1 MRAAPPIIWRRS
13 GGSVLP
19 MEQGKQLEKTYSPSS
34 VEKRIYQRWLDG
46 NYFHATVDRSKKPFT
61 IVIPPPNIT
70 GRLHVGHAADNTL
83 QDILVRWKR
92 MQGYSA
98 LWMPGTDHASIAT
111 EAKIVEAL
119 KLEGTS
125 KAEIGREKFLERAW
139 AWRELYGGKI
149 LEQLKRLGCSCDWER
164 ERFTMDA
171 GLSEAVAEVFVRL
184 HGEGLIYKG
193 ERIINWCPKCGTS
206 ISDIEV
212 EYSERDGFFWHIKY
226 PVVPAGGAG
235 AGAAGCE
242 GDAAPGAAGSAGGA
256 ASSAAAGTAGSA
268 AAAGAGAMG
277 TGGAGCGEYITV
289 ATTRP
294 ETMLGDAAVAV
305 NPGDPRY
312 ARYIGRT
319 VMLPLAGREIPI
331 IADEYVDSEFGTG
344 AVKITPAHDPND
356 FEVGLRHGLPQLRV
370 MDYRG
375 AMNENAGAYS
385 GLDRYEAR
393 RRIVADLDAAGLL
406 AKTEPRAHSVGA
418 CSRCHE
424 TVEPIMS
431 TQWFVKMKPLAG
443 PAIDAVR
450 QGRTRFV
457 PDRFSKIYFNWMEN
471 IQDWC
476 ISRQLWWGHRIPA
489 YYCDACGEIA
499 VARQKPEKCPKCGCA
514 SLRQDE
520 DTLDTWFSSALWPFS
535 TMGWPKR
542 TPEMEY
548 FYPTDVLVTAY
559 DIIFFWVAR
568 MIFSAVKHTGDV
580 PFRHVYMHGLVRDA
594 QGRKMSKSL
603 GNGVDPLD
611 VIERCGADAL
621 RFALAIGNAPGNDLR
636 LSDEKIESARN
647 FANKLWNA
655 ARFVLMNSGGADD
668 VAGGGQNCGAD
679 GQGGGGERDGGA
691 AAGDAAGAAERANS
705 GAGRG
710 TAADS
715 GTGHDGDATH
725 GGAASGA
732 AAGAMQLTMAD
743 RWILSDYN
751 RLVKEATEHLE
762 RFELGM
768 ALQKTYDFI
777 WDEFCDWYIELA
789 KPRLLGGDAGQR
801 GAARRVLRGVL
812 KGCAQLLHPF
822 MPFITE
828 EIYTALGESVALGE
842 SAAAEGGVAGA
853 AVQWGAG
860 GAGSAIDTDGAGGDN
875 AGAAVQGDT
884 GDAGGA
890 GGASSAIDTGGA
902 GNACAAGNAGG
913 ARAPGEAFAASVM
926 VSAWPQYDETLE
938 AKADTAK
945 MRFVMSVI
953 KSIRNRRSEMN
964 VHPGKKA
971 SAVFVTDSREQA
983 AALSEGRAFIE
994 RLASVSSFEIAGE
1007 RERPASD
1014 GAVAL
1019 VVDGAEILIPFG
1031 ELIDVQKE
1039 AERLKK
1045 ELDRL
1050 DKEIARAGG
1059 RLANEGFTS
1068 KAPATVIEEERAKLA
1083 GYEAMRAK
1091 VADNLGRLG

>member
-1 MRAAPPIIWRRS
+1 
-13 GGSVLP
+13 
-19 MEQGKQLEKTYSPSS
+19 MEQGKQLEKVYAPSS
-34 VEKRIYQRWLDG
+34 VEKRIYRRWLDG
-46 NYFHATVDRSKKPFT
+46 NYFHAAADKSKKPFT

-70 GRLHVGHAADNTL
+70 GRLHVGHAVDNTL
-83 QDILVRWKR
+83 QDVLVRWKR
-92 MQGYSA
+92 MQGYAA

-184 HGEGLIYKG
+184 YGEGLIYKG
-193 ERIINWCPKCGTS
+193 ERIINWCPRCGTS

-212 EYSERDGFFWHIKY
+212 EYNERDGCFWHIKY
-226 PVVPAGGAG
+226 PVVPAGGAAGG
-235 AGAAGCE
+235 ALAGATTGAAG
-242 GDAAPGAAGSAGGA
+242 GVAAAGAAPGAAGSAGTGA
-256 ASSAAAGTAGSA
+256 TTWAAG
-268 AAAGAGAMG
+268 
-277 TGGAGCGEYITV
+277 GGDFITV

-294 ETMLGDAAVAV
+294 ETMLGDTAVAV
-305 NPGDPRY
+305 NPADPRY
-312 ARYIGRT
+312 AGYIGRT

-356 FEVGLRHGLPQLRV
+356 FEVGLRHGLPRLRV
-370 MDYRG
+370 MDDRA

-406 AKTEPRAHSVGA
+406 AKTEPRAHSVGE

-424 TVEPIMS
+424 TIEPIMS

-499 VARQKPEKCPKCGCA
+499 VARQKPEKCPKCGA
-514 SLRQDE
+514 AALRQDE

-548 FYPTDVLVTAY
+548 FYPTDVLVTGY

-621 RFALAIGNAPGNDLR
+621 RFALTIGNAPGNDLR

-655 ARFVLMNSGGADD
+655 ARFVLMNLGGGEQAGGESGDGEGDGGGM
-668 VAGGGQNCGAD
+668 AGGGSPLADAQSAGEGGDGAP
-679 GQGGGGERDGGA
+679 
-691 AAGDAAGAAERANS
+691 
-705 GAGRG
+705 
-710 TAADS
+710 
-715 GTGHDGDATH
+715 
-725 GGAASGA
+725 
-732 AAGAMQLTMAD
+732 QLTMAD

-751 RLVKEATEHLE
+751 RLVKEATEHLD

-768 ALQKTYDFI
+768 ALQKIYDFI

-828 EIYTALGESVALGE
+828 EIYTALGES
-842 SAAAEGGVAGA
+842 AGP
-853 AVQWGAG
+853 G
-860 GAGSAIDTDGAGGDN
+860 GATDGARGGAVN
-875 AGAAVQGDT
+875 GAAD
-884 GDAGGA
+884 
-890 GGASSAIDTGGA
+890 SSASGG
-902 GNACAAGNAGG
+902 G
-913 ARAPGEAFAASVM
+913 APGEVFAASVM
-926 VSAWPQYDETLE
+926 VSAWPQYDEALE
-938 AKADTAK
+938 AKADTDK

-983 AALSEGRAFIE
+983 DALSEGRAFIE
-994 RLASVSSFEIAGE
+994 RLASVSSFAIEGE
-1007 RERPASD
+1007 RARAASD
-1014 GAVAL
+1014 SAVAL
-1019 VVDGAEILIPFG
+1019 VVDGAEIFIPFG
-1031 ELIDVQKE
+1031 ELVDVQKE

-1050 DKEIARAGG
+1050 DREIARAGG

-1068 KAPATVIEEERAKLA
+1068 KAPASVIEDERAKLA